1 MINALNNNGL
11 DTMKVTSL
19 ELKDVGGIPY
29 LKLEEINPRM
39 NIICG
44 ENGVGK
50 TTVLESIGHIF
61 TNQHTATL
69 KKKINS
75 ENALIVAFVLD
86 DYGNMRNPQIALYE
100 HEPQKTFHI
109 PGLGAYS
116 KKLLSFKVDR
126 TFTYQRIDAIRKDED
141 KNEHHTSQQSIT
153 GINYHD
159 IKTWFIHRH
168 LYSVHPQA
176 LEKEQLENFNF
187 AKRCFSILNHN
198 FKFSRVDP
206 NENEIMINT
215 PSGEIYYEYLSS
227 GFKSTISIVFGIIK
241 EIEMRFKTPYMIA
254 QDFDGIIL
262 IDEIELHLHPEWQ
275 GQICSVLKEVFP
287 KAQFFISTHS
297 PHVVQTALKDEVIA
311 LERRNNEV
319 VRRELPT
326 SEYGYQGWT
335 IEEILEDV
343 MGMPDLRTQKYNEV
357 KIRFDDAL
365 DSKNKQEALLAFNEL
380 EKMLHPNYP
389 LKPVFKIQLDSLGD

>member
-1 MINALNNNGL
+1 M
-11 DTMKVTSL
+11 
-19 ELKDVGGIPY
+19 
-29 LKLEEINPRM
+29 
-39 NIICG
+39 
-44 ENGVGK
+44 
-50 TTVLESIGHIF
+50 
-61 TNQHTATL
+61 
-69 KKKINS
+69 
-75 ENALIVAFVLD
+75 
-86 DYGNMRNPQIALYE
+86 
-100 HEPQKTFHI
+100 
-109 PGLGAYS
+109 
-116 KKLLSFKVDR
+116 
-126 TFTYQRIDAIRKDED
+126 
-141 KNEHHTSQQSIT
+141 
-153 GINYHD
+153 
-159 IKTWFIHRH
+159 
-168 LYSVHPQA
+168 
-176 LEKEQLENFNF
+176 
-187 AKRCFSILNHN
+187 LNHN

-241 EIEMRFKTPYMIA
+241 EIEMRFKAPYMIA

-275 GQICSVLKEVFP
+275 GRICSVLKEVFP
-287 KAQFFISTHS
+287 EAQFFISTHS

-343 MGMPDLRTQKYNEV
+343 MGMTDLRTQKYNEV
-357 KIRFDDAL
+357 KKRFDEAL
-365 DSKNKQEALLAFNEL
+365 ESKNKQKAQLAFNEL
-380 EKMLHPNYP
+380 ERMLHPNYP